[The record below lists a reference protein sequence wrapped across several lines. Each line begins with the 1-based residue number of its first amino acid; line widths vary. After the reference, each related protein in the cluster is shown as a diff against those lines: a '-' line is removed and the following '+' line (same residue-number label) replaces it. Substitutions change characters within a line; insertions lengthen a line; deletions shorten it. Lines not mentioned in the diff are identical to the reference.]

1 MRTSLLAAG
10 AAAALL
16 TAGGAMAQYGGQ
28 SNAPNDQT
36 NAPSARHQNSAHANA
51 PGTPDQTNSGG
62 MQERGGGMQNTSNG
76 PGRGGDMDMNGGA
89 GGNMRSDQ
97 GRMGGAMTDRDRVR
111 INTNG
116 DRAHIRLTTTQR
128 TRIRDVVVRAH
139 GPRLTHVSFR
149 VGVGARVPRTVHV
162 AVLPPEIVAIA
173 PEWQGYSYF
182 EYGDQVVIVD
192 PATFAIVATL
202 PL

>member
-1 MRTSLLAAG
+1 MRTTLLA

-16 TAGGAMAQYGGQ
+16 TAGAATAQNSNNGQ
-28 SNAPNDQT
+28 ADV
-36 NAPSARHQNSAHANA
+36 PSTRHQTSAHANA
-51 PGTPDQTNSGG
+51 PGAPDQMNSGDTRNQDRSMENTSTG
-62 MQERGGGMQNTSNG
+62 QNT
-76 PGRGGDMDMNGGA
+76 DMNGGP

-97 GRMGGAMTDRDRVR
+97 GRMGGAMDRERVR
-111 INTNG
+111 INENG
-116 DRAHIRLTTTQR
+116 NRLRLTTTQR
-128 TRIRDVVVRAH
+128 TRVRDVIVRAH
-139 GPRLTHVSFR
+139 GPRLTHVNFR
-149 VGVGARVPRTVHV
+149 IGVGTRIPRTVRV

-192 PATFAIVATL
+192 PVSFAIVATL